1 MKRHPVFLL
10 MKTTSHSGTPEA
22 ADKIRQEV
30 TDIEKAAAADYGLVT
45 TMIVSCEAKPELAPE
60 AMTKF
65 GLFASAV
72 TRWAMR
78 LGDLEAQLSS
88 LEKRAVNQ
96 GGGAAA

>member
-1 MKRHPVFLL
+1 MVLL
-10 MKTTSHSGTPEA
+10 MKTISLSGPQDA
-22 ADKIRQEV
+22 AAEVIRQEV
-30 TDIEKAAAADYGLVT
+30 ADIEKAAAADYGLVT
-45 TMIVSCEAKPELAPE
+45 TMIASCEAKPELAPE

-78 LGDLEAQLSS
+78 LGELEVQLSS
-88 LEKRAVNQ
+88 LESKPVNHH